1 MNAQTQTDL
10 LDEQITGI
18 VQSQRDYFRTKVT
31 LPVEFRLEQ
40 LKKFEGLRPRLS
52 LREGRSIIG
61 P

>member
-31 LPVEFRLEQ
+31 LPVEFCLEQ